1 MLNPSNSLANC
12 LEDSAA
18 EELFASLIDILSREL
33 TIYQELNNFLAS
45 EKSVIMKSG
54 SLEQINENNS
64 QKENI
69 ILKTRILEEVR
80 YNVLKKIARY
90 FDLDER
96 RIKLSALVEF
106 AGHEKAETIGKLK
119 AALMALARDITR
131 SNDENQYLLNTS
143 INNIKGSLNFMS
155 SLMNRSGVY
164 LVNGAIG
171 ENRNSGRLLHAE
183 G

>member
-1 MLNPSNSLANC
+1 
-12 LEDSAA
+12 LEDAA
-18 EELFASLIDILSREL
+18 IEELFASLIDILGREL
-33 TIYQELNNFLAS
+33 TMYQELKDFLAA
-45 EKSVIMKSG
+45 EKSVIVKSG

-69 ILKTRILEEVR
+69 ILKTRILEEAR

-90 FDLDER
+90 LNLDER

-106 AGHEKAETIGKLK
+106 AGHERAETIEKLK
-119 AALMALARDITR
+119 AALMILARDITR
-131 SNDENQYLLNTS
+131 SNEENRYLLNTS

-164 LVNGAIG
+164 LGNGAIG